1 MSTDPKTRSNRFA
14 NLISTAQEPAP
25 AAAEQP
31 TPRSAV
37 AAEPAPVAAPKRGR
51 RKAAPAPR
59 TLEMKSRD
67 HAMSTIVWRQD
78 VDELEL
84 KLLLLGRELGSK
96 RRIAVSALL
105 AGLLNLAAKDDDL
118 MRRAANV
125 ILTEES

>member
-37 AAEPAPVAAPKRGR
+37 AAEPGPVAAPKRGR

-78 VDELEL
+78 VDDLEL

-96 RRIAVSALL
+96 RRIPVSALL
-105 AGLLNLAAKDDDL
+105 AGLLNLAAKDDEL

-125 ILTEES
+125 VLTEES